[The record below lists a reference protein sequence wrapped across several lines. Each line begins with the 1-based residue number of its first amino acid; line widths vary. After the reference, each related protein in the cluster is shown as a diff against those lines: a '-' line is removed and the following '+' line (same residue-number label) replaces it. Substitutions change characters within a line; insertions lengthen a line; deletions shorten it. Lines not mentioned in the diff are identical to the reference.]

1 MKDFYKQMKVPDD
14 ASDARIRSG
23 LPFLEAVTRASAE
36 MVLLDPRRRAVYD
49 RNRRLLVTIAQLRVG
64 LNLNYTRFWAR
75 REFKDFWPEP
85 VFVSPTPQ
93 AAPKRRVNKE
103 MIAQAFHTVGHHSR
117 RQVARWGGWWVMGWI
132 AVTAILTFTLLWWQ
146 RIW

>member
-1 MKDFYKQMKVPDD
+1 MKDFYKRLKVTDD

-23 LPFLEAVTRASAE
+23 LPFLDVATRASVE

-85 VFVSPTPQ
+85 VFVSSHPEEP
-93 AAPKRRVNKE
+93 PKRRVDKQ
-103 MIAQAFHTVGHHSR
+103 MIAQAFHSVRHHSR
-117 RQVARWGGWWVMGWI
+117 RHAARWGGWIVGCVV
-132 AVTAILTFTLLWWQ
+132 AAAILVGVIFWW
-146 RIW
+146 R